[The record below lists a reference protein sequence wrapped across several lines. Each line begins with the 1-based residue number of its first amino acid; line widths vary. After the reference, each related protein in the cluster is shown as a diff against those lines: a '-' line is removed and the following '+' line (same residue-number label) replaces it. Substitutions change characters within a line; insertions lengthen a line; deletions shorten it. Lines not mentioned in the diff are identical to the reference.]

1 MTKMKLYRSTCDANI
16 NNDIHDEDEDGVGG
30 GISCCVYSSTQL
42 IVIVCLSR
50 QKTGPQREHTLP
62 YDEEDDD
69 EDDLQE
75 FVETP

>member
-1 MTKMKLYRSTCDANI
+1 MLMLTTISTMRMKMTA
-16 NNDIHDEDEDGVGG
+16 